1 MQEKQSPEISRLL
14 ADKHSARILFATMRN
29 QRSAF
34 ELSDNLGIPIAV
46 CFRKIKLLEDADLV
60 FCAERKLTNEG
71 KRISLFRSNLRNGH
85 IILERNKV
93 QARIEI
99 FDGSTQE
106 VKYDIDMPTFRDA
119 TAKPV

>member
-1 MQEKQSPEISRLL
+1 
-14 ADKHSARILFATMRN
+14 MRN
-29 QRSAF
+29 PRSAF

-46 CFRKIKLLEDADLV
+46 CFRKIELLEDAGLI
-60 FCAERKLTNEG
+60 FCSERKLTNEE
-71 KRISLFRSNLRNGH
+71 KRISLFRSNLSNGH

-119 TAKPV
+119 TSNTGLIIIE

>member
-29 QRSAF
+29 PRSAF
-34 ELSDNLGIPIAV
+34 ELSDNLGIPITV

-71 KRISLFRSNLRNGH
+71 KWISLFRSNLRNGH

-93 QARIEI
+93 QARIEM

-106 VKYDIDMPTFRDA
+106 VKYELDIPMFRDA

>member
-1 MQEKQSPEISRLL
+1 MQEKQCPEISRLL
-14 ADKHSARILFATMRN
+14 AEKHSARILFATIRN
-29 QRSAF
+29 PRSAF

-46 CFRKIKLLEDADLV
+46 CFRKIKLLEDAGLI
-60 FCAERKLTNEG
+60 FCAERMLTNEG